1 MANLNKQLREWA
13 DKGLINEEQSARI
26 LSYEANKPKASWFMY
41 GMLTLGVTVVGLGVI
56 SLIAANWHQIPNGI
70 KLGGA
75 FLLLMLIGAFAY
87 KNHGSEKPI
96 IYDASILALQ
106 TMSLATIG
114 LIAQIYHTG
123 GKPYQAILL
132 WSLMIFPAALT
143 TNFMFVPFICAGGL
157 LGSLMFFLDDVMTRT
172 SEYIILLAPLMAAF
186 LAISARFLRTSEGFL
201 KACQVWLFVG
211 VCIGLAAVEFF
222 GVSRYK
228 PTAISSS
235 LFQLFYLLSILILA
249 ITWANKN
256 YSNLQKILVTAIIC
270 IYGFVSQLNVPSA
283 KGEILFAFITLAQLA
298 LIGAFF
304 ASEKARRRFNF
315 VLILMGLRF
324 FALFIQALQGL
335 AMTGLGL
342 ILSGAI
348 LIGLA
353 TVWQK
358 HRNKIAQ
365 WAERITQ

>member
-13 DKGLINEEQSARI
+13 DKGLINEEQSAKI

-56 SLIAANWHQIPNGI
+56 SLVAANWHQIPDGI

-75 FLLLMLIGAFAY
+75 FLLLTLIGLFAY

-96 IYDASILALQ
+96 VYDASILALQ
-106 TMSLATIG
+106 LMSLATIG

-132 WSLMIFPAALT
+132 WSLMTFPAVLT
-143 TNFMFVPFICAGGL
+143 TNFMYVPFIFAGGL
-157 LGSLMFFLDDVMTRT
+157 LGSLMAFLEDVMTRT
-172 SEYIILLAPLMAAF
+172 GEHLILLAPLMAAF
-186 LAISARFLRTSEGFL
+186 LALSARFLRASEGFR
-201 KACQVWLFVG
+201 KACHVWVFVG
-211 VCIGLAAVEFF
+211 VCMGLAAVEFL
-222 GVSRYK
+222 GVSRYQ
-228 PTAISSS
+228 PMAISSS
-235 LFQLFYLLSILILA
+235 LFQVFYLLSILILA
-249 ITWANKN
+249 LTWANKN
-256 YSNLQKILVTAIIC
+256 YSNLQKILLTAIIC
-270 IYGFVSQLNVPSA
+270 IYVMVSQLNVPSTNG
-283 KGEILFAFITLAQLA
+283 KILFAFITLTQLT

-324 FALFIQALQGL
+324 FALFIQAIQGL
-335 AMTGLGL
+335 AMTGFGL

-358 HRNKIAQ
+358 HRHKIAQ

>member
-1 MANLNKQLREWA
+1 
-13 DKGLINEEQSARI
+13 
-26 LSYEANKPKASWFMY
+26 
-41 GMLTLGVTVVGLGVI
+41 
-56 SLIAANWHQIPNGI
+56 
-70 KLGGA
+70 
-75 FLLLMLIGAFAY
+75 
-87 KNHGSEKPI
+87 
-96 IYDASILALQ
+96 
-106 TMSLATIG
+106 MSLATIG
-114 LIAQIYHTG
+114 LIAQVYHTG
-123 GKPYQAILL
+123 GKPYQAILF
-132 WSLMIFPAALT
+132 WSLITFPAVIT

-157 LGSLMFFLDDVMTRT
+157 LGSVMFFLADMMTRT
-172 SEYIILLAPLMAAF
+172 GEHLLLLAPLMAAF

-211 VCIGLAAVEFF
+211 VCIGLSAVEFL

-228 PTAISSS
+228 PAVISSS
-235 LFQLFYLLSILILA
+235 LFQIFYLLSILIVG
-249 ITWANKN
+249 ITWANKS
-256 YSNLQKILVTAIIC
+256 YSNLQKILLTAIIC
-270 IYGFVSQLNVPSA
+270 IYGLVSQLNVPST
-283 KGEILFAFITLAQLA
+283 KGEILFAFITLTQLA

-324 FALFIQALQGL
+324 FFLFIQALKGL
-335 AMTGLGL
+335 AMTGFGL